1 MDETIQAA
9 RLLRDSPSLFPWV
22 VLVLFCSVIY
32 HERKTIRAYFVSR
45 IEARDDARRF
55 SATYAELVRNNTAA
69 MNNNTAAL
77 ESVKRDRAE
86 TRQAIQHHEELS
98 RERIDRLQEILGN
111 IEEAAN
117 QSEKNTSILV
127 DRK

>member
-1 MDETIQAA
+1 MNETIELAQ
-9 RLLRDSPSLFPWV
+9 LLRDSPSLFPWV
-22 VLVLFCSVIY
+22 VLVLLCSVIY